1 MMRGKSPRSDVEMT
15 KKIFSWRPSWLFD
28 GHFLINFDQTS
39 LLNKFCSLRSIQM
52 SIFLKLF
59 QKNPFLPFIY
69 IFQRA
74 VTQSKIVRLTRFFF
88 LHVQNNPMIFFLF
101 WSLITFYKS
110 WSENV
115 KKMNFVAAIL
125 NFWRPSW
132 IDNEEIL
139 TLYSIHHNEHL
150 YQFW

>member
-88 LHVQNNPMIFFLF
+88 YGFRTFQLSFLF
-101 WSLITFYKS
+101 FESYHFLKFMQRKCQKTEFRGGHLG
-110 WSENV
+110 
-115 KKMNFVAAIL
+115 FLAAIL
-125 NFWRPSW
+125 
-132 IDNEEIL
+132 D
-139 TLYSIHHNEHL
+139 
-150 YQFW
+150 